1 MKNKNYLNISLQYII
16 HLNCSITTIQ
26 GFYPLNFIIED
37 DKFEV
42 STENE
47 KLFTGV
53 FSNVEERALFLN
65 FFKSVVNSFKYS
77 SKNLKPKVKGFLSLA
92 RKNDLRFVPPDNSNS
107 NNEKEPYKISFEFN
121 KTYNGKIINLD
132 SLIYFLLNNF
142 GVEEYVMKM
151 NFHFKFI

>member
-1 MKNKNYLNISLQYII
+1 MKNKNYLNINLQYII

-92 RKNDLRFVPPDNSNS
+92 RKMIYDLCNLTILTQIMKKNLIRFHLNSIKHTM
-107 NNEKEPYKISFEFN
+107 EKLSI
-121 KTYNGKIINLD
+121 
-132 SLIYFLLNNF
+132 
-142 GVEEYVMKM
+142 
-151 NFHFKFI
+151 

>member
-1 MKNKNYLNISLQYII
+1 MKNKNYLNISLEYIVY
-16 HLNCSITTIQ
+16 LNCSITAIQ
-26 GFYPLNFIIED
+26 GGYPLNFIIED

-42 STENE
+42 STEKE

-53 FSNVEERALFLN
+53 FSNVEERVLFLN

-92 RKNDLRFVPPDNSNS
+92 RKNDLRFVPTDNSNL

-121 KTYNGKIINLD
+121 RTYNGKIINLD

-142 GVEEYVMKM
+142 GVEEYDEDE
-151 NFHFKFI
+151 FPF

>member
-92 RKNDLRFVPPDNSNS
+92 RKNDLRFISSEDSN
-107 NNEKEPYKISFEFN
+107 KEPYKISFEFN
-121 KTYNGKIINLD
+121 RMYNGKIINLD

-142 GVEEYVMKM
+142 GVEEYDEDE
-151 NFHFKFI
+151 FPF

>member
-1 MKNKNYLNISLQYII
+1 MKNKNYLNISLQYIVY
-16 HLNCSITTIQ
+16 LNCSITTIQ
-26 GFYPLNFIIED
+26 GFYPLNFIIEE

-92 RKNDLRFVPPDNSNS
+92 RKNDLRFISPEDSN
-107 NNEKEPYKISFEFN
+107 KEPYKISFKFN
-121 KTYNGKIINLD
+121 RMYNGKIINLD

-142 GVEEYVMKM
+142 GVEEYDKDE
-151 NFHFKFI
+151 FPF